1 VDAFFGYVCQVGAL
15 SIFLLDLCQE
25 NIACVMVPGAWIS
38 GISSLAWFLL
48 SMEMKINSPLY
59 EPVHS

>member
-1 VDAFFGYVCQVGAL
+1 MG
-15 SIFLLDLCQE
+15 
-25 NIACVMVPGAWIS
+25 PGAWTS
-38 GISSLAWFLL
+38 GIISLALFLL